1 MKKSKMLPY
10 LLLLPCFL
18 VVIIL
23 YGYPM
28 VLTFINSF
36 NRVNLLTGSSDFI
49 GLANYK
55 SIFNDPQ
62 FYKSLSVTVKY
73 TIITVFLKIFLGFL
87 LAYLLSSNIFAKK
100 QFRFL
105 VLIPWAIPQ
114 VAVST
119 LWKWILDGRYG
130 YINYFFMKLGITKS
144 PILFLSDPNIAL
156 YCAAF
161 VDAWLGISFVSMMF
175 LAALEQIPT
184 SLYEAAEID
193 GANKRRQFFDITL
206 PGIKHTFVT
215 ILILVTIW
223 TFNSF
228 NVIYVLTQGGPM
240 RSTETLIIKIYQE
253 AFSRFNI
260 GASSALTMIVVV
272 ILSLMTF
279 IYSRRL
285 LNEK

>member
-36 NRVNLLTGSSDFI
+36 NKVNLLTGSSDFI

-73 TIITVFLKIFLGFL
+73 TVITVFLKIFLGFL

-206 PGIKHTFVT
+206 PGIRQTFVT

-279 IYSRRL
+279 IYSRSM

>member
-1 MKKSKMLPY
+1 MLPY

-36 NRVNLLTGSSDFI
+36 NKVNLLTGSSDFI

-184 SLYEAAEID
+184 SLYEASEID
-193 GANKRRQFFDITL
+193 GANKTRQFFDITL
-206 PGIKHTFVT
+206 PGIRQTFVT

-279 IYSRRL
+279 IYSRSM

>member
-55 SIFNDPQ
+55 AIFNDPQ

-193 GANKRRQFFDITL
+193 GANKTRQFFDITL
-206 PGIKHTFVT
+206 PGIRQTFVT

-279 IYSRRL
+279 IYSRSI

>member
-1 MKKSKMLPY
+1 ML
-10 LLLLPCFL
+10 L

-36 NRVNLLTGSSDFI
+36 NKVNLLTGSSDFI

-144 PILFLSDPNIAL
+144 PILFLSDPNIAI

-184 SLYEAAEID
+184 SLYEASEID
-193 GANKRRQFFDITL
+193 GANKTRQFFDITL
-206 PGIKHTFVT
+206 PGIRQTFVT

-279 IYSRRL
+279 IYSRSM

>member
-1 MKKSKMLPY
+1 MLPY

>member
-55 SIFNDPQ
+55 AIFNDPQ

-144 PILFLSDPNIAL
+144 PILFLSDLKIAL

>member
-36 NRVNLLTGSSDFI
+36 NKVNLLTGKSDFI

-184 SLYEAAEID
+184 SLYEASEID
-193 GANKRRQFFDITL
+193 GANKTRQFFDITL
-206 PGIKHTFVT
+206 PGIRQTFVT

>member
-55 SIFNDPQ
+55 AIFNDPQ

>member
-36 NRVNLLTGSSDFI
+36 NKVNLLTGSSDFI

-73 TIITVFLKIFLGFL
+73 TVITVFLKIFLGFL

-193 GANKRRQFFDITL
+193 GANKTRQFFDITL
-206 PGIKHTFVT
+206 PGIRQTFVT

-279 IYSRRL
+279 IYSRSI

>member
-55 SIFNDPQ
+55 AIFKDPQ

-144 PILFLSDPNIAL
+144 PILFLSDPKIAL

>member
-49 GLANYK
+49 GLTNYK
-55 SIFNDPQ
+55 AIFNDPQ

-144 PILFLSDPNIAL
+144 PILFLSDPKIAL

-184 SLYEAAEID
+184 SLYEASEID

>member
-144 PILFLSDPNIAL
+144 PILFLSDPKIAL

-260 GASSALTMIVVV
+260 GVSSALTMIVVV

>member
-1 MKKSKMLPY
+1 MLPY

-36 NRVNLLTGSSDFI
+36 NKVNLLTGSSDFI

-73 TIITVFLKIFLGFL
+73 TVITVFLKIFLGFL

-184 SLYEAAEID
+184 SLYEASEID
-193 GANKRRQFFDITL
+193 GANKTRQFFDITL
-206 PGIKHTFVT
+206 PGIRQTFVT

-279 IYSRRL
+279 IYSRSM

>member
-1 MKKSKMLPY
+1 MKKSKILPY

-55 SIFNDPQ
+55 AIFNDPQ

-130 YINYFFMKLGITKS
+130 YINYFFMKLGIIKS
-144 PILFLSDPNIAL
+144 PILFLSDPKIAL

>member
-28 VLTFINSF
+28 MLTFINSF
-36 NRVNLLTGSSDFI
+36 NKVNLLTGSSDFI

-73 TIITVFLKIFLGFL
+73 TVITVFLKIFLGFL

-184 SLYEAAEID
+184 SLYEASEID
-193 GANKRRQFFDITL
+193 GANKTRQFFDITL
-206 PGIKHTFVT
+206 PGIKQTFVT

>member
-1 MKKSKMLPY
+1 MVPY

-28 VLTFINSF
+28 LLTFINSF
-36 NRVNLLTGSSDFI
+36 NKVNLLTGSSDFI

-73 TIITVFLKIFLGFL
+73 TVITVFLKIFLGFL

-193 GANKRRQFFDITL
+193 GANKTRQFFDITL
-206 PGIKHTFVT
+206 PGIRQTFVT

-279 IYSRRL
+279 IYSRSI

>member
-36 NRVNLLTGSSDFI
+36 NKVNLLTGSSDFI

-73 TIITVFLKIFLGFL
+73 TVITVFLKIFLGFL

-144 PILFLSDPNIAL
+144 PILFLSDPNIAI

-184 SLYEAAEID
+184 SLYEASEID
-193 GANKRRQFFDITL
+193 GANKTRQFFDITL
-206 PGIKHTFVT
+206 PGIRQTFVT

-279 IYSRRL
+279 IYSRSM

>member
-36 NRVNLLTGSSDFI
+36 NKVNLLTGSSDFI

-184 SLYEAAEID
+184 SLYEASEID
-193 GANKRRQFFDITL
+193 GANKTRQFFDITL
-206 PGIKHTFVT
+206 PGIRQTFVT

-279 IYSRRL
+279 IYSRSM

>member
-1 MKKSKMLPY
+1 
-10 LLLLPCFL
+10 
-18 VVIIL
+18 
-23 YGYPM
+23 M

-73 TIITVFLKIFLGFL
+73 TAITVFLKIFLGFL

-184 SLYEAAEID
+184 SLYEASEID
-193 GANKRRQFFDITL
+193 GANKTRQFFDITL
-206 PGIKHTFVT
+206 PGIKQTFVT

>member
-1 MKKSKMLPY
+1 MLPY

-36 NRVNLLTGSSDFI
+36 NKVNLLTGSSDFI

-175 LAALEQIPT
+175 LAALEQIPP
-184 SLYEAAEID
+184 SLYEASEIY
-193 GANKRRQFFDITL
+193 GANKTRQFFDITL
-206 PGIKHTFVT
+206 PGIRQTFVT

-279 IYSRRL
+279 IYSRSM

>member
-36 NRVNLLTGSSDFI
+36 NKVNLLTGSSDFI

-73 TIITVFLKIFLGFL
+73 TVITVFLKIFLGFL

-144 PILFLSDPNIAL
+144 PILFLSDPNIAI

-175 LAALEQIPT
+175 LAALEQIPI
-184 SLYEAAEID
+184 SLYEASEID
-193 GANKRRQFFDITL
+193 GANKTRQFFDITL
-206 PGIKHTFVT
+206 PGIRQTFVT

-279 IYSRRL
+279 IYSRSM

>member
-36 NRVNLLTGSSDFI
+36 NKVNLLTGSSDFI

-73 TIITVFLKIFLGFL
+73 TVITVFLKIFLGFL

-193 GANKRRQFFDITL
+193 GANKTRQFFDITL
-206 PGIKHTFVT
+206 PGIRQTFVT

-260 GASSALTMIVVV
+260 GASSALTTIVVV

-279 IYSRRL
+279 IYSRSI

>member
-28 VLTFINSF
+28 LLTFINSF
-36 NRVNLLTGSSDFI
+36 NKVNLLTGSSDFI

-73 TIITVFLKIFLGFL
+73 TVITVFLKIFLGFL

-184 SLYEAAEID
+184 SLYEASEID
-193 GANKRRQFFDITL
+193 GANKTRQFFDITL
-206 PGIKHTFVT
+206 PGIRQTFVT

-279 IYSRRL
+279 ILSL
-285 LNEK
+285 IHI

>member
-49 GLANYK
+49 GLTNYK
-55 SIFNDPQ
+55 AIFNDPQ

-144 PILFLSDPNIAL
+144 PILFLSDPKIAL

>member
-36 NRVNLLTGSSDFI
+36 NKVNLLTGSSDFI

-73 TIITVFLKIFLGFL
+73 TVITVFLKIFLGFL

-184 SLYEAAEID
+184 SLYEASEID
-193 GANKRRQFFDITL
+193 GANKTRQFFDITL
-206 PGIKHTFVT
+206 PGIRQTFVT

>member
-36 NRVNLLTGSSDFI
+36 NKVNLLTGSSDFI

-55 SIFNDPQ
+55 SIFDDPQ

-73 TIITVFLKIFLGFL
+73 TVITVFLKIFLGFL

-279 IYSRRL
+279 IYSRSI

>member
-1 MKKSKMLPY
+1 MLPY

-144 PILFLSDPNIAL
+144 PILFLSDPKIAL

>member
-28 VLTFINSF
+28 LLTFINSF
-36 NRVNLLTGSSDFI
+36 NKVNLLTGSSDFI

-73 TIITVFLKIFLGFL
+73 TVITVFLKIFLGFL

-193 GANKRRQFFDITL
+193 GANKTRQFFDITL
-206 PGIKHTFVT
+206 PGIRQTFVT
-215 ILILVTIW
+215 IFILVTIW

-279 IYSRRL
+279 IYSRSI

>member
-55 SIFNDPQ
+55 AIFNDAQ

-144 PILFLSDPNIAL
+144 PILFLSDPKIAL

>member
-1 MKKSKMLPY
+1 MKKSKMVPY

-28 VLTFINSF
+28 LLTFINSF
-36 NRVNLLTGSSDFI
+36 NKVNLLTGSSDFI

-73 TIITVFLKIFLGFL
+73 TVITVFLKIFLGFL

-193 GANKRRQFFDITL
+193 GANKTRQFFDITL
-206 PGIKHTFVT
+206 PGIRQTFVT

-279 IYSRRL
+279 IYSRSI

>member
-1 MKKSKMLPY
+1 MKKSKILPY

-55 SIFNDPQ
+55 AIFNDPQ

-144 PILFLSDPNIAL
+144 PILFLSDPKIAL

-193 GANKRRQFFDITL
+193 GANKIRQFFDITL

>member
-1 MKKSKMLPY
+1 MKKSKMVPY

-28 VLTFINSF
+28 LLTFINSF
-36 NRVNLLTGSSDFI
+36 NKVNLLTGSSDFI

-73 TIITVFLKIFLGFL
+73 TVITVFLKIFLGFL

-193 GANKRRQFFDITL
+193 GANKTRQFFDITL

>member
-1 MKKSKMLPY
+1 MLPY

-28 VLTFINSF
+28 LLTFINSF
-36 NRVNLLTGSSDFI
+36 NKVNLLTGSSDFI

-73 TIITVFLKIFLGFL
+73 TVITVFLKIFLGFL

-184 SLYEAAEID
+184 SLYEASEID
-193 GANKRRQFFDITL
+193 GANKTRQFFDITL
-206 PGIKHTFVT
+206 PGIRQTFVT

-279 IYSRRL
+279 IYSRSI

>member
-55 SIFNDPQ
+55 AIFNDPQ

-119 LWKWILDGRYG
+119 LWKWILDVRYG

-144 PILFLSDPNIAL
+144 PILFLSDPKIAL

>member
-73 TIITVFLKIFLGFL
+73 TVITVFLKIFLGFL

-184 SLYEAAEID
+184 SLYEASEID
-193 GANKRRQFFDITL
+193 GANKTRQFFDITL
-206 PGIKHTFVT
+206 PGIRQTFVT

>member
-36 NRVNLLTGSSDFI
+36 NKVNLLTGSSDFI

-73 TIITVFLKIFLGFL
+73 TVITVFLKIFLGFL

-144 PILFLSDPNIAL
+144 PILFLSDPNIAI

-206 PGIKHTFVT
+206 PGIRQTFVT

-279 IYSRRL
+279 IYSRSM

>member
-1 MKKSKMLPY
+1 MKKSKILPY

-55 SIFNDPQ
+55 AIFNDPQ

-144 PILFLSDPNIAL
+144 PILFLSDPKIAL

>member
-28 VLTFINSF
+28 LLTFINSF
-36 NRVNLLTGSSDFI
+36 NKVNLLTGSSDFI

-73 TIITVFLKIFLGFL
+73 TVITVFLKIFLGFL

-193 GANKRRQFFDITL
+193 GANKTRQFFDITL
-206 PGIKHTFVT
+206 PGIRQTFVT

-279 IYSRRL
+279 IYSRSI

>member
-36 NRVNLLTGSSDFI
+36 NKVNLLTGSSDFI

-55 SIFNDPQ
+55 YIFNDPQ

-73 TIITVFLKIFLGFL
+73 TVITVFLKIFLGFL